1 MMFNHAPADYRCPF
15 CAVARGDFTDD
26 FPLTRPED
34 VIVRTDLATALICYG
49 TWPNNAGNALVVPN
63 QHFENIYDLPLEYAT
78 EIHRLARALA
88 VAMRSVYGCS
98 GVSTRQHNEPDGY
111 QDVWHYHLHVFPRY
125 KDDFLYPLYSFGR
138 PMSDR
143 QRAGLASQLRGFL
156 ELHPEVLV

>member
-1 MMFNHAPADYRCPF
+1 MFNHAPADYRCPF

-34 VIVRTDLATALICYG
+34 VIVRTKLATALICYG

-78 EIHRLARALA
+78 EIHRLARAIALA
-88 VAMRSVYGCS
+88 MKSEYGCS

-111 QDVWHYHLHVFPRY
+111 QDVWHFHTHVIPRY
-125 KDDFLYPLYSFGR
+125 RHDFLYPLYHLPR
-138 PMSDR
+138 KMSDQ
-143 QRAGLASQLRGFL
+143 QRAGFASQLRGFL
-156 ELHPEVLV
+156 ELHPEVLS